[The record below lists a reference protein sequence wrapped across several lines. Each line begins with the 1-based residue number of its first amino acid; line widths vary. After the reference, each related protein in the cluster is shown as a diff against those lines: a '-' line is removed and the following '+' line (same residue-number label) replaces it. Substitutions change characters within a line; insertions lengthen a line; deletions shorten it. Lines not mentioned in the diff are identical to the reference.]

1 MEQEE
6 KERIKILIGGALTQG
21 QERNVEFVTEK
32 GKVVNPE
39 TRGAIKREEQLLN
52 AMEWHILNVNI
63 KSVGRV
69 EYTNSWVAR

>member
-1 MEQEE
+1 ME
-6 KERIKILIGGALTQG
+6 L
-21 QERNVEFVTEK
+21 VTEK

-39 TRGAIKREEQLLN
+39 TRVAIKRGEQLLN
-52 AMEWHILNVNI
+52 AMEHNGCHILNGNI

>member
-1 MEQEE
+1 M
-6 KERIKILIGGALTQG
+6 
-21 QERNVEFVTEK
+21 EFVTEK

-39 TRGAIKREEQLLN
+39 TGGARKRGEQLLN
-52 AMEWHILNVNI
+52 AVEYNGWHILNVNI

>member
-1 MEQEE
+1 M
-6 KERIKILIGGALTQG
+6 
-21 QERNVEFVTEK
+21 EFVTEK

-39 TRGAIKREEQLLN
+39 TGGAIKRGEQLLN
-52 AMEWHILNVNI
+52 AVEYNGWHILNGNI